1 MPELPEVEII
11 RRDLIKKIMNKKI
24 VHVEV
29 YHNTS
34 VGNMSTKFVQALTGN
49 AIVKIDRRGKLLIW
63 RLKKSLSAGRQ
74 GTQSILVHLKM
85 TGQLIYVR
93 LHRSPSP
100 YRGRDRGGG

>member
-34 VGNMSTKFVQALTGN
+34 VGNMSTKLTG
-49 AIVKIDRRGKLLIW
+49 
-63 RLKKSLSAGRQ
+63 AG
-74 GTQSILVHLKM
+74 S
-85 TGQLIYVR
+85 Y
-93 LHRSPSP
+93 
-100 YRGRDRGGG
+100 